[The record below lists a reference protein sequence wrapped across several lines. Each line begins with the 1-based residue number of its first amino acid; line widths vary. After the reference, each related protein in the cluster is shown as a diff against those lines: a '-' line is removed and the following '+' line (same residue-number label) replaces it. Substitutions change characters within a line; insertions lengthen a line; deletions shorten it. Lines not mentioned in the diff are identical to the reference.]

1 MSKAV
6 CNRDCFNCPY
16 EDCVVEGE
24 SALEIARS
32 ERLDAKAAEAP
43 GAAKPRRHGPQRS
56 AYRSRYHRE
65 HRDKYNAINKAY
77 YEAHRQEIA
86 EWKHEY
92 YLRNRERIL
101 AQQKEYRKRK
111 RENDGTET
119 QT

>member
-1 MSKAV
+1 MQERL

-32 ERLDAKAAEAP
+32 ERMDAKAAEEP
-43 GAAKPRRHGPQRS
+43 GAAKPRRNGRLRR
-56 AYRSRYHRE
+56 AYKSRYHRE
-65 HRDKYNAINKAY
+65 HRDKLNAIAKAY
-77 YEAHRQEIA
+77 YAAHRQEIA

-101 AQQKEYRKRK
+101 AQQKEYRKLK
-111 RENDGTET
+111 KEKKV
-119 QT
+119 